1 MGTEISRQHHRTTL
15 ARDNI
20 PRIAKQ
26 EIQNF
31 NEILSSTT
39 DEISLEQE
47 KSHNHLATKKH
58 RHDPS
63 IQKEALII
71 RKSQSIGNLAS
82 ATLVFTDQQ
91 LLNDQKKRTHRYKAS
106 SSQNSSRVHSDST
119 ASFDQISSSK
129 LKRKKIPYN
138 SQLDFIDSKDL
149 KYLREIGKGN
159 FGTVHHALYKS
170 TYDVALKTL
179 NIQDENPNRSSI
191 YNDDEYMYVI
201 RQQANVMIRLRHAN
215 LLRIIGVTFFESQQ
229 SSWITDFMR
238 NGSLLDYFK
247 KHRDIVLKSNSNYV
261 SKKLN
266 SFGRQIYEAMLYLEE
281 RHIIHQNL
289 AARNCLIDEDDT
301 LKVADVG
308 VPHLTEIGSCEG
320 TYRPTYALH
329 WTAPEVLFL
338 SQYSSRSDVWSYG
351 ITLWEIYSLGE
362 RPFGNMT
369 NYALQIVL
377 KNPSEILSRYL
388 PKPRHCGSDETYTHI
403 ILPCLT
409 NSVTMRPRFRDLK
422 QRILDILVN
431 EI

>member
-1 MGTEISRQHHRTTL
+1 MGTKISRQHHRTALT
-15 ARDNI
+15 RDNI
-20 PRIAKQ
+20 PRIANQ

-31 NEILSSTT
+31 NEIFSSTAV
-39 DEISLEQE
+39 EVPLEEE
-47 KSHNHLATKKH
+47 KSHNHLATKKY
-58 RHDPS
+58 RYDPN
-63 IQKEALII
+63 IQKEALNI
-71 RKSQSIGNLAS
+71 RKSQSTGDLSS

-91 LLNDQKKRTHRYKAS
+91 LLNNHKKQTHRNKAS

-119 ASFDQISSSK
+119 TNFDHISSSK

-149 KYLREIGKGN
+149 KYVREIGKGT
-159 FGTVHHALYKS
+159 FGTVHRALYKG

-191 YNDDEYMYVI
+191 YDDDDEYMY
-201 RQQANVMIRLRHAN
+201 QL
-215 LLRIIGVTFFESQQ
+215 
-229 SSWITDFMR
+229 
-238 NGSLLDYFK
+238 
-247 KHRDIVLKSNSNYV
+247 NY
-261 SKKLN
+261 
-266 SFGRQIYEAMLYLEE
+266 FGRQIYEAMLYLEE

-289 AARNCLIDEDDT
+289 ATRNCLIDEDDT

-308 VPHLTEIGSCEG
+308 VPYLTGIDSFVQMFG
-320 TYRPTYALH
+320 
-329 WTAPEVLFL
+329 
-338 SQYSSRSDVWSYG
+338 G

-369 NYALQIVL
+369 NDALPIVL
-377 KNPSEILSRYL
+377 ENPSEILSRYL

-409 NSVTMRPRFRDLK
+409 NSVTMRPCFRDLK

>member
-1 MGTEISRQHHRTTL
+1 MGTKMSRQYHRTAL

-20 PRIAKQ
+20 PRIANQ
-26 EIQNF
+26 EVQNF
-31 NEILSSTT
+31 NEIFSSTT
-39 DEISLEQE
+39 AEISLEQE

-91 LLNDQKKRTHRYKAS
+91 LLNDQKKQTHRNKAS
-106 SSQNSSRVHSDST
+106 SSQNSSRIHSDST
-119 ASFDQISSSK
+119 TSFDQISSSK

-149 KYLREIGKGN
+149 KYVREIGKGN
-159 FGTVHHALYKS
+159 FGTVHHALYK
-170 TYDVALKTL
+170 
-179 NIQDENPNRSSI
+179 DENPNRSSI
-191 YNDDEYMYVI
+191 FNDDEYMYIV
-201 RQQANVMIRLRHAN
+201 RQQASVMIRLRHAN

-238 NGSLLDYFK
+238 NGSLLDYFE
-247 KHRDIVLKSNSNYV
+247 KHRDIFLKSNSYYV
-261 SKKLN
+261 SKQLN

-281 RHIIHQNL
+281 RHIIHQKL

-369 NYALQIVL
+369 NDALQIVL

-388 PKPRHCGSDETYTHI
+388 PKPRHCGSDETYTHV

>member
-1 MGTEISRQHHRTTL
+1 MGTKISRQHHRTTL

-20 PRIAKQ
+20 PRIANQ
-26 EIQNF
+26 EVQNF
-31 NEILSSTT
+31 NEIFSSTT
-39 DEISLEQE
+39 AEISLEQE
-47 KSHNHLATKKH
+47 KSHNHLATKKQC
-58 RHDPS
+58 HDPN
-63 IQKEALII
+63 IQKEALNI
-71 RKSQSIGNLAS
+71 RKSQSTGDLS
-82 ATLVFTDQQ
+82 STTLVFTDQQ
-91 LLNDQKKRTHRYKAS
+91 LLNDQKNEHIDIRHHHRKIQAG
-106 SSQNSSRVHSDST
+106 
-119 ASFDQISSSK
+119 
-129 LKRKKIPYN
+129 KKIPYN

-369 NYALQIVL
+369 NDALQIVL

-388 PKPRHCGSDETYTHI
+388 PKPRHCGSDETYTHV
-403 ILPCLT
+403 ILSCLT
-409 NSVTMRPRFRDLK
+409 YYVKMRPRFRDLK